1 MLRSLLARS
10 TVVSRASHW
19 KPTSAPLSSSFL
31 STTTL
36 SSSFSTATPTTTTK
50 PKKFKKATKR
60 AQHIINQLE
69 EEQVAKCKVGRENWP
84 VFKPGDAIQVRYK
97 VNKSRARVQQ
107 MRGIVLARKNRGM
120 GSSFR
125 LHNII
130 AGTPFEINF
139 PLHSPLI
146 EDIQMIQ
153 KSFIHKGNKRMKRAK
168 LYYLRD
174 ELPSKITVS
183 EKFTVQDSVEGA
195 SKVVENK

>member
-1 MLRSLLARS
+1 M
-10 TVVSRASHW
+10 
-19 KPTSAPLSSSFL
+19 
-31 STTTL
+31 
-36 SSSFSTATPTTTTK
+36 
-50 PKKFKKATKR
+50 
-60 AQHIINQLE
+60 
-69 EEQVAKCKVGRENWP
+69 
-84 VFKPGDAIQVRYK
+84 
-97 VNKSRARVQQ
+97 
-107 MRGIVLARKNRGM
+107 ARKNRGM